1 MPNIKSAAKRA
12 RQAEERRLRNRST
25 KSAIL
30 TARRQ
35 FLQAVESKD
44 KKKALEQFNAF
55 CSILDTS
62 AKRGIIATNNADRR
76 KSRASAILAKMA

>member
-12 RQAEERRLRNRST
+12 RQADVRRLTNRST

-35 FLQAVESKD
+35 FLQAVEAKD
-44 KKKALEQFNAF
+44 KPKALAQFNAF
-55 CSILDTS
+55 CSVLDTS
-62 AKRGIIATNNADRR
+62 AKRGIIMTNNADRR
-76 KSRASAILAKMA
+76 KSRASAMLAKMA